1 MRTARVVPSVQDDF
15 DRQPSNASELSRAE
29 RDKLVV
35 SIARVDGRWIVLSR
49 FGDEVWQLLPTT
61 SNTRLG
67 RSKIDFSRIAPPLRE
82 TWKECF
88 YRYMRKGLRKRA
100 VSTTIRDRFQV
111 SVAFAE
117 FLHRMNISRLGQVTQ
132 FVTSAYIQWRREYVQ
147 PGSRPIGKS
156 ALVSCLTGVETLY
169 EVSQYTSD
177 PMPTHPWPDTSASHI
192 AGMTGQSSNGRRGGR
207 TPLIPDDVF
216 AKLFQ
221 AAWGRV
227 QAAQRLLDL
236 RDALQE
242 IENRDGGRLSISR
255 INQIQNAYLEA
266 EGVGGGCSTIR
277 SDIRLLRTSCYIV
290 LASLSGCRNHE
301 LSFLENGA
309 CYSTRDD
316 EGNTYWWMRSQST
329 KTDEGRTEWMIPEA
343 AARAI
348 AVMER
353 FAIPLQDIVK
363 TEIMERRRANP
374 SDIEIAEALRHQNA
388 LFLANSAIKT
398 RVRTLSLHGWKKA
411 LADFCAVHE
420 ISWELASH
428 QFRRAFANYAAR
440 SQFGDL
446 RYLKEHFKHWSMDMT
461 LGYALNANQEVAL
474 YLDILQELDVIK
486 EGVAQIWLDPREPLS
501 GGYGTSVV
509 AWRGSDAVTIFKSHE
524 HMVRSIAASTAI
536 RSTGHAW
543 CTADDNLCIGN
554 DLERTRCSTCSNAAI
569 GRAHGHIYQG
579 MYDQLLEVAQCS
591 DIGISGQTRVQRDL
605 ERCRIV
611 LSELGYA
618 VKGTSQ

>member
-1 MRTARVVPSVQDDF
+1 MQLVFATDDYVVAGRPREGFPILLWSSMESCVPANRFLQHYLQRGQISSKNSWTAIGRALYDYF
-15 DRQPSNASELSRAE
+15 GFLEANELS
-29 RDKLVV
+29 
-35 SIARVDGRWIVLSR
+35 W
-49 FGDEVWQLLPTT
+49 
-61 SNTRLG
+61 
-67 RSKIDFSRIAPPLRE
+67 
-82 TWKECF
+82 
-88 YRYMRKGLRKRA
+88 
-100 VSTTIRDRFQV
+100 
-111 SVAFAE
+111 
-117 FLHRMNISRLGQVTQ
+117 
-132 FVTSAYIQWRREYVQ
+132 
-147 PGSRPIGKS
+147 
-156 ALVSCLTGVETLY
+156 
-169 EVSQYTSD
+169 
-177 PMPTHPWPDTSASHI
+177 
-192 AGMTGQSSNGRRGGR
+192 
-207 TPLIPDDVF
+207 DDVDRDQTQRTLV
-216 AKLFQ
+216 AGYRDYCLNDL
-221 AAWGRV
+221 R
-227 QAAQRLLDL
+227 QRL
-236 RDALQE
+236 
-242 IENRDGGRLSISR
+242 NTVRL
-255 INQIQNAYLEA
+255 
-266 EGVGGGCSTIR
+266 
-277 SDIRLLRTSCYIV
+277 RLLYVCEFY
-290 LASLSGCRNHE
+290 E
-301 LSFLENGA
+301 
-309 CYSTRDD
+309 
-316 EGNTYWWMRSQST
+316 
-329 KTDEGRTEWMIPEA
+329 
-343 AARAI
+343 
-348 AVMER
+348 
-353 FAIPLQDIVK
+353 FAFKRGWIG
-363 TEIMERRRANP
+363 NP

-388 LFLANSAIKT
+388 LFLANSATKS

-446 RYLKEHFKHWSMDMT
+446 RYLREHFKHWSMDMT

-509 AWRGSDAVTIFKSHE
+509 AWRGSDAVTIFKNHE

-579 MYDQLLEVAQCS
+579 MYDHLLEVAQCS

-605 ERCRIV
+605 ERCRSV